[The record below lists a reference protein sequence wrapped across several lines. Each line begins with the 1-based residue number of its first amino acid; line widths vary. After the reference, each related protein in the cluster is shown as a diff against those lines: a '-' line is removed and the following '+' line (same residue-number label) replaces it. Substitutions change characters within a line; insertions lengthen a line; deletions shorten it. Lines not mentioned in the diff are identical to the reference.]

1 MNNPIQKND
10 LVHTPDSME
19 DFIAIID
26 RLNSEEK
33 VIAYTY
39 SMMAWNLACRI
50 TMKHLK
56 EMQND

>member
-1 MNNPIQKND
+1 MD
-10 LVHTPDSME
+10 
-19 DFIAIID
+19 DFIALVD
-26 RLNSEEK
+26 RLNSEER

-56 EMQND
+56 EMKND

>member
-39 SMMAWNLACRI
+39 SDGLE
-50 TMKHLK
+50 LGL
-56 EMQND
+56 